1 MKLKLYTQPE
11 VPLEAECIT
20 PGVINKL
27 KPKEV
32 EKLKI
37 YHGNRERDLGDFFK
51 VTNGKSDILEVEGDM
66 HKIKYLGANMSC
78 GEMQI
83 EGDVGAHLG
92 SAISGGFIKINGN
105 AADWIAPEMTG
116 GRIHIT
122 GNGGHCIA
130 SAYRG
135 ASKGVTGGEIIIEG
149 NVKNEL
155 GHAMAGSTM
164 VVGGKCGDF
173 TGVNM
178 ISGTI
183 LTFGEMGIRTGAGMK
198 RGSIICMNNIEV
210 LPTFSYDCMYTPIYL
225 KLLFNYIKDNTK
237 IKIDEKFFSGSF
249 HRWSGDAIEMNRG
262 ELLVFAA

>member
-1 MKLKLYTQPE
+1 
-11 VPLEAECIT
+11 
-20 PGVINKL
+20 
-27 KPKEV
+27 
-32 EKLKI
+32 
-37 YHGNRERDLGDFFK
+37 
-51 VTNGKSDILEVEGDM
+51 
-66 HKIKYLGANMSC
+66 
-78 GEMQI
+78 
-83 EGDVGAHLG
+83 
-92 SAISGGFIKINGN
+92 
-105 AADWIAPEMTG
+105 MTG

-225 KLLFNYIKDNTK
+225 KLLFKYIKGNTK

-262 ELLVFAA
+262 ELLVYAA